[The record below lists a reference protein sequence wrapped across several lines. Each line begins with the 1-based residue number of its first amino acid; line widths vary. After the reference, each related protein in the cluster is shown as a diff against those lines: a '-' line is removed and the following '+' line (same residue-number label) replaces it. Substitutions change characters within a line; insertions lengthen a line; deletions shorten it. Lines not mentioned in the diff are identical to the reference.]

1 MSAPAPAACDPAARR
16 AGCGRGIVR
25 GRTSIPASL
34 PLRMFLNVIC
44 LCAEWCGTC
53 RDFRPLFDR
62 VASQAPADRFLW
74 GDIEVHDALLD
85 SVGIEIENFPTL
97 VITPAAGATC
107 FAGPVTPFAETLERL
122 CRAARAGDLA
132 AGVDPVFS
140 QLARH
145 LSAGADGR

>member
-1 MSAPAPAACDPAARR
+1 MGCMGGGRRHPQR
-16 AGCGRGIVR
+16 AGRSRGIVR
-25 GRTSIPASL
+25 GSVFTSASPPA
-34 PLRMFLNVIC
+34 RMSLNVIC

-62 VASQAPADRFLW
+62 VASHAPTDRFLW
-74 GDIEVHDALLD
+74 VDIEAHEALLD

-122 CRAARAGDLA
+122 CRAARAGDLV